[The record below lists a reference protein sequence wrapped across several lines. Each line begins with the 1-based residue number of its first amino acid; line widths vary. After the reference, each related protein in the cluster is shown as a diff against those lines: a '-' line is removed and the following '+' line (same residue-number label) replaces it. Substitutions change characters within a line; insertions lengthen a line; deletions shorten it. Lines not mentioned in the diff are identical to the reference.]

1 MAVTAALTNFA
12 QAIDIK
18 KAGTATPL
26 VPLEVRMGGRTLD
39 ARDEAGHSV
48 HRFQWPGVYFE
59 AAFSGSAI
67 HLITGAGHAKFDVS
81 VDQQPPQVW
90 LNPGPGT
97 YVIDGLAD
105 GPHTIRVELITE
117 CQGGSVDFGGFAVT
131 SAAHAGHARAL
142 PRRIEFIGDSHTVGY
157 GNTSKKRECTEDEVW
172 STTDTSQAFGVLVA
186 KHYGADYRI
195 NAISGRGIVRNYGG
209 FVADPLPAAYPYVLF
224 DKKAP
229 ARDTDWDPQLI
240 VIGLGTNDFSTPLK
254 PEEKWKSREALRAD
268 YEQTYVRFVQQLRE
282 RHPHAFLL
290 LAANDGA
297 EGEIAAEVRKVMAQ
311 LVSARETRIGF
322 IMYPAMELT
331 ACNWHPSL
339 ADHRKMAA
347 TVTQFIDSHP
357 DLW

>member
-1 MAVTAALTNFA
+1 
-12 QAIDIK
+12 
-18 KAGTATPL
+18 
-26 VPLEVRMGGRTLD
+26 
-39 ARDEAGHSV
+39 
-48 HRFQWPGVYFE
+48 
-59 AAFSGSAI
+59 
-67 HLITGAGHAKFDVS
+67 
-81 VDQQPPQVW
+81 
-90 LNPGPGT
+90 
-97 YVIDGLAD
+97 
-105 GPHTIRVELITE
+105 
-117 CQGGSVDFGGFAVT
+117 
-131 SAAHAGHARAL
+131 
-142 PRRIEFIGDSHTVGY
+142 
-157 GNTSKKRECTEDEVW
+157 
-172 STTDTSQAFGVLVA
+172 
-186 KHYGADYRI
+186 
-195 NAISGRGIVRNYGG
+195 
-209 FVADPLPAAYPYVLF
+209 VLF